1 MRSSDLAF
9 PPRLGGSAD
18 SEGHATL
25 GTTLDAYRRATFS
38 LQPAGDDPA
47 RKGIL
52 DSLTCGCIPVLFY
65 EQQAAL
71 WPLHWRDWAPQA
83 SVLLPHE
90 AVLNGSLD
98 VMRTLAAI
106 PHERVA
112 LIRVA
117 RRTIGPPTQPTHDG
131 VCQRAC
137 VAREETVRVT
147 TTRFEAVPSGA
158 EHESRSHGRRSGLRS
173 GALWDSAEGDRR
185 TS

>member
-112 LIRVA
+112 LMQATIERWA
-117 RRTIGPPTQPTHDG
+117 RRVHY
-131 VCQRAC
+131 
-137 VAREETVRVT
+137 
-147 TTRFEAVPSGA
+147 AVPGGA
-158 EHESRSHGRRSGLRS
+158 HKEGSDGAGADALDVLLEHLHPLSESR
-173 GALWDSAEGDRR
+173 A
-185 TS
+185 